1 VKESRRTLSRNQTQR
16 AAQHGRVEARQI
28 EIFQVLQRTEKI
40 PGRMTEIA
48 FSSPPRTG
56 RFSKTSTATT
66 RFIESLFETQSKRC
80 FFIGEYFADLL
91 VEDQLIIEVKAAKA
105 IADEHLAQILGYLR
119 SARME
124 HGVLVNFGA
133 AKFQIRKLAMSE
145 ALHQAAEE

>member
-1 VKESRRTLSRNQTQR
+1 MKDRPFQLTDIVRETNYAIHRYHGCGHLEKVYENALIHRLRKLGLKVEQQR
-16 AAQHGRVEARQI
+16 ALTVYDEDGTV
-28 EIFQVLQRTEKI
+28 
-40 PGRMTEIA
+40 
-48 FSSPPRTG
+48 
-56 RFSKTSTATT
+56 
-66 RFIESLFETQSKRC
+66 
-80 FFIGEYFADLL
+80 IGEYFADLL

-145 ALHQAAEE
+145 ALHQAAAE